1 MQTLPTGW
9 ADARN
14 SDYWT
19 QTKVSLSGVDYIH
32 DPYSPTPALWNV
44 STRGGLFS
52 GSTACIGSCVAREI
66 DLTVMPQGAIPRMA
80 EIIVWVRPVADGIE
94 ADWLQ
99 KGVFYIDTR
108 YQDKV
113 TGLLT
118 IHGYDAM
125 LKAEETYLQ
134 EGDTGEWPR
143 SERVVVAEIAARMG
157 VELDSR
163 TVLTDA
169 PIPYPNDYTMR
180 EILGNIAVSRAGNWI
195 ITDAG
200 KLRLVPLVS
209 LPPETNY
216 LATDDGFVLLMGGHR
231 ILAK

>member
-1 MQTLPTGW
+1 MQSVPTGW
-9 ADARN
+9 AESRRGL
-14 SDYWT
+14 YT
-19 QTKVSLSGVDYIH
+19 METRVSIAGVDHSEADLY
-32 DPYSPTPALWNV
+32 AV
-44 STRGGLFS
+44 STRGGLFY

-94 ADWLQ
+94 AEWLK

-108 YQDKV
+108 QEDKV

-134 EGDTGEWPR
+134 ESDTGEWPR
-143 SERVVVAEIAARMG
+143 SERVVVTEIAARMG

-180 EILGNIAVSRAGNWI
+180 EILGYIAVSHAGNWI
-195 ITDAG
+195 ITDTGA
-200 KLRLVPLVS
+200 LRLVPLVS

-231 ILAK
+231 ILAE

>member
-1 MQTLPTGW
+1 MQSVPTGW
-9 ADARN
+9 AEARRGL
-14 SDYWT
+14 YT
-19 QTKVSLSGVDYIH
+19 METRVSIAGVDH
-32 DPYSPTPALWNV
+32 SEAELCSV

-94 ADWLQ
+94 AEWLQ

-108 YQDKV
+108 HEDKV

-134 EGDTGEWPR
+134 EGDTGEWPLPGR
-143 SERVVVAEIAARMG
+143 PEREVVEEIAARMG

-180 EILGNIAVSRAGNWI
+180 EILGYIAVSRCGNWI

-200 KLRLVPLVS
+200 KLRLVS
-209 LPPETNY
+209 LNSAPAETNY

-231 ILAK
+231 LLTK